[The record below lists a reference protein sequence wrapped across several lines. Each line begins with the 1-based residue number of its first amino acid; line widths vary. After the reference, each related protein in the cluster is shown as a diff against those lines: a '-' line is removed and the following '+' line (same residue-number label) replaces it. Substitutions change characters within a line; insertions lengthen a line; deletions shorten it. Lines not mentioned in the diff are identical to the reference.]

1 MGCFLSCYSQKSNRI
16 APAIS
21 STTIQTLANQT
32 VQILVGQNLDKD
44 LKDPVEVQLR
54 HHDEIISSTISSPD
68 LSEGQKMQIVAVL
81 VNPQVHNSIL

>member
-1 MGCFLSCYSQKSNRI
+1 MGCFQSCCEQKSNRI
-16 APAIS
+16 APKIS

-32 VQILVGQNLDKD
+32 VQILVGQNPEKD
-44 LKDPVEVQLR
+44 LKDPGNIHLKHQ
-54 HHDEIISSTISSPD
+54 DEIISSTISSPD

>member
-1 MGCFLSCYSQKSNRI
+1 MGCFLSCCKQPNRI
-16 APAIS
+16 APTIS

-44 LKDPVEVQLR
+44 LKDPGNVHLK

-68 LSEGQKMQIVAVL
+68 SSEGQKMQIVAVL